1 MEWNDKVIIFDLSLS
16 MLQCIFLLSDSGEV
30 ILEKQLTGHRVDRSI
45 CNWFWD
51 QPHSFKQQPVIAS
64 PTHYLFQVFRDG
76 ITFLACTQL
85 EMPPLMAIEFLCR
98 VADVINDYLGGL
110 NEDSIKDNFVIV
122 YELLDEMIDNGFPLT
137 TELNILQEMIAP
149 PNIVSKVLSVVT
161 GNSSNVSDT
170 LPGSTASCVPWR
182 AADPKYA
189 NNEVYVD
196 LVEQMDATINRDGTL
211 VKCEINGEVQV
222 NSHITGLPDLT
233 LSFVNP
239 SILDDVRFHP
249 CVRFRPWESN
259 QILSFVPPDGQFKL
273 MNYRVRKLKST
284 PIYVK
289 PQLTSDG
296 GTCRLNVMVGMRND
310 PGKTVDSVNVQFQ
323 LPPCILSANLTS
335 THGTVNILSNKT
347 CTWSIGRIPKDKAP
361 SMSGT
366 LVLETGMERLHVFPT
381 FQVDFRIMGVALSGL
396 QIDKLD
402 LKTVPYRFYKGFR
415 ALTRAGEFEVRS

>member
-1 MEWNDKVIIFDLSLS
+1 